1 MKFQKGQSIVEFAF
15 ILPFFL
21 FIFFSIIHLCGIFA
35 DYLYLSA
42 IVRDSARMAS
52 VVSTEEY
59 QRNGYNSVYQSFKDA
74 RLPVDFYD
82 WNPADAND
90 FDVSYVTK
98 SNNVQVKVWA
108 KMKKDSGGTTFVNII
123 NNLGE
128 LMGNDTNI
136 TDRFDLKITYEM
148 YSENKQTK

>member
-1 MKFQKGQSIVEFAF
+1 
-15 ILPFFL
+15 
-21 FIFFSIIHLCGIFA
+21 
-35 DYLYLSA
+35 
-42 IVRDSARMAS
+42 MAS

-59 QRNGYNSVYQSFKDA
+59 QKNGYNSVYQSFKDA
-74 RLPVDFYD
+74 HLPVDFYD

-108 KMKKDSGGTTFVNII
+108 KMKKDSGGTTFVTII

-128 LMGNDTNI
+128 LTGNDTNI